1 MRIYKLI
8 LFFLSLNPLFSFAQ
22 GQYTESAPIK
32 SICPCETAH
41 FFNNRQNVQAMR
53 PFNFSSNCPQYV
65 ATFNNVSPEGFRFSH
80 LFKKFK
86 KKRKELYAKG
96 SNIIRL

>member
-1 MRIYKLI
+1 MKIYTLI
-8 LFFLSLNPLFSFAQ
+8 LFFLFTHQLSFAQ
-22 GQYTESAPIK
+22 GQYTESAPIQ
-32 SICPCETAH
+32 SICPCETAK
-41 FFNNRQNVQAMR
+41 FFSNRQNVQAMR

-65 ATFNNVSPEGFRFSH
+65 ATFSNVAPEGFRFSH

-96 SNIIRL
+96 SSIIRL